1 MAQGR
6 RRGDQKA
13 VGLAGRIL
21 RDHVIMPLVMR
32 RAARSPEDPNN
43 WMYGYRIDWD
53 APVST

>member
-1 MAQGR
+1 
-6 RRGDQKA
+6 
-13 VGLAGRIL
+13 
-21 RDHVIMPLVMR
+21 MPLVMR